1 MRSLFLKIFLSFW
14 LTQAILI
21 GVALVLA
28 EHPPQTVVTRWRAL
42 AADALKLYNNT
53 AVGYLEGGESSSA
66 AAYLRSTEHSA
77 DMRLFWFDAGA
88 RQIFGAKSPD
98 KIRRMAEATLR
109 TGQPQF
115 ESGLE
120 SNLATQ
126 LSVDR
131 DHKRYVLVAM
141 VSHGHGPLA
150 FRRSVREI
158 IWRLLLAT
166 LVSGFVCFG
175 LARYLARPIVRLRE
189 TAQQLARGDLT
200 ARAEETRRQDEI
212 ADLVY
217 DFNRMAERLQAL
229 MESQKQLI
237 SDLSHELRSP
247 LARLN
252 VALALARQRAPQDQE
267 GVLNRIELEATR
279 LNEMI
284 EKMLTIAKL
293 ETGEQQPQSRVDLA
307 ELLREVVADA
317 NFEARSRDCRVVL
330 DVDECHA
337 LGNSGLLRSAL
348 ENVVRNAVRYT
359 GEGSDVQ
366 VKLSCDGVSGRDGLA
381 VITVRDHGPG
391 VPEQELDNLF
401 RPFYRLD
408 TARTRDTGGSG
419 LVLAIAERAV
429 RLHGG
434 AISASNIK
442 GGGFLV
448 EMRVPAVRDASAT
461 TASVSRA
468 GVDLPI

>member
-21 GVALVLA
+21 GVAVVLA
-28 EHPPQTVVTRWRAL
+28 EHPPQSVVTRWRTL
-42 AADALKLYNNT
+42 AAAALKLHSNT
-53 AVGYLEGGESSSA
+53 ALAYLESGQAGA
-66 AAYLRSTEHSA
+66 ATGYLRSAEHA
-77 DMRLFWFDAGA
+77 DDMRLFWFDASG
-88 RQIFGAKSPD
+88 RQLFGAKSPEQV
-98 KIRRMAEATLR
+98 RRMAEATR
-109 TGQPQF
+109 RAGQPQF

-126 LSVDR
+126 ISFDR
-131 DHKRYVLVAM
+131 DGHAFVLVAM
-141 VSHGHGPLA
+141 VSHGHGPMA

-158 IWRLLLAT
+158 IWRLVLAT
-166 LVSGFVCFG
+166 IVSGFVCFG
-175 LARYLARPIVRLRE
+175 LARYLARPIVRLRA
-189 TAQQLARGDLT
+189 TAQQLASGDLT

-284 EKMLTIAKL
+284 EKMLIIAKL
-293 ETGEQQPQSRVDLA
+293 ETGDQQPQGPVNLA

-317 NFEARSRDCRVVL
+317 NFEARTRDCRVL
-330 DVDECHA
+330 LEVDECYA
-337 LGNSGLLRSAL
+337 QGNSSLLRSAF

-359 GEGSDVQ
+359 LEGSEVQ
-366 VKLSCDGVSGRDGLA
+366 VKLVCESRSGLDQLA
-381 VITVRDHGPG
+381 VVTVRDHGPG
-391 VPEQELDNLF
+391 VPEQELDHLF

-408 TARTRDTGGSG
+408 TARTRNTGGAG
-419 LVLAIAERAV
+419 LGLAIAERAI

-434 AISASNIK
+434 AISASNVK
-442 GGGFLV
+442 GGGFQV
-448 EMRVPAVRDASAT
+448 EMRLPAKRASGVPIEP
-461 TASVSRA
+461 VSRA
-468 GVDLPI
+468 GVDIPV